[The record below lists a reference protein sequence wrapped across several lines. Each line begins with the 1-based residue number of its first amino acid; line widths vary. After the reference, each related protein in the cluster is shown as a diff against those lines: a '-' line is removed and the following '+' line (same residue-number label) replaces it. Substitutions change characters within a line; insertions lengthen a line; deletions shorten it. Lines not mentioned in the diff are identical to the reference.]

1 MSFNARFTRPQGRFF
16 RTRDEYT
23 RLDEGLQ
30 THQEQVG
37 TRVLWYFLEHAGH
50 GPDATV
56 VDDIYD
62 EGLVTSGKA
71 FHGPFS
77 IPVLSAVVAQGQEE
91 PDDTGFAVTDRMVL
105 RLSYEQARRA
115 GLDLDLTANREERLH
130 DRFVYRR
137 RVFDVEAIQTSGHF
151 DPTDRDVTISV
162 TGRQLRSDE
171 LYDSSQ
177 FQEYVLSHGPSQP
190 EDELP
195 H

>member
-1 MSFNARFTRPQGRFF
+1 MSFNSRFTRPEGRFF

-30 THQEQVG
+30 THQQQVG
-37 TRVLWYFLEHAGH
+37 TRVLWYFLEHPGG
-50 GPDATV
+50 GPDSTL

-62 EGLVTSGKA
+62 EGLVTAGKA
-71 FHGPFS
+71 FHGPFH
-77 IPVLSAVVAQGQEE
+77 IPVLSVVTAQGQEQSG
-91 PDDTGFAVTDRMVL
+91 DTGFATYDRAVL

-115 GLDLDLTANREERLH
+115 GLDLDLAANREERLH
-130 DRFVYRR
+130 DRFVWRR

-162 TGRQLRSDE
+162 TGRQLRTDE
-171 LYDSSQ
+171 LYDSPQ
-177 FQEYVLSHGPSQP
+177 FQEYVLAHGPSQQGP
-190 EDELP
+190 Q